1 MANIKRLFFD
11 IETSYATGWFWRAS
25 WKTSISV
32 DQILKDSAII
42 CICYKW
48 EGDKKVHSLE
58 WKRGDD
64 SKLIKDFIKVILEA
78 DEVVGHNSDKF
89 DLKRFRTR
97 CLMNGV
103 KSLPQFKSID
113 TIKIVRSNFS
123 FDSNRL
129 DYLGQKLNHGGKIKT
144 DINLWHDIIQRNC
157 PKAMAKMVKYC
168 KRDVDLLEKVYHDVI
183 GYSKPKTN
191 IAISVGNDKWDCPHC
206 GNINTRFQRRVISAT
221 GIIKMNMYCA
231 SECGKYYQISLKAFN
246 DRQAYKQKSG
256 HILKRY

>member
-11 IETSYATGWFWRAS
+11 IETSYVLGWFWRAS
-25 WKTSISV
+25 WKTSIST

-48 EGDKKVHSLE
+48 EGEKQVHSLE
-58 WKRGDD
+58 WKKGDD

-113 TIKIVRSNFS
+113 TLKIVRSNFS

-129 DYLGQKLNHGGKIKT
+129 DYLGQKMGYGGKIKT

-157 PKAMAKMVKYC
+157 KTAMAKMVKYC
-168 KRDVDLLEKVYHDVI
+168 KRDVDLLEKVYHDVV

-191 IAISVGNDKWDCPHC
+191 VAVQCGNDKWDCPHC
-206 GNINTRFQRRVISAT
+206 GSIATIVCKHRISAAGFKT
-221 GIIKMNMYCA
+221 VGMQCKD
-231 SECGKYYQISLKAFN
+231 CGKHYSISMKAFN
-246 DRQAYKQKSG
+246 DRTSARLKEAQMLKQ
-256 HILKRY
+256 Y

>member
-1 MANIKRLFFD
+1 MTHLKRLFFD
-11 IETSYATGWFWRAS
+11 IETSYAQGWFWRAS
-25 WKTSISV
+25 YKTSIST

-48 EGDKKVHSLE
+48 EGENKVYSLE
-58 WKRGDD
+58 WKKGDD
-64 SKLIKDFIKVILEA
+64 SKLIKDFLKVILEA

-113 TIKIVRSNFS
+113 TLKIVRSNFS

-129 DYLGQKLNHGGKIKT
+129 DYLGQKLSHGGKIKT

-168 KRDVDLLEKVYHDVI
+168 KRDVSLLEKVYIDI
-183 GYSKPKTN
+183 AGYAKPKTN
-191 IAISVGNDKWDCPHC
+191 VAVSCGNDKWDCPHC
-206 GNINTRFQRRVISAT
+206 GSIDSKMSRYYVSAAGIKKVGMQCKDCNKYFTISNKAYMDLVAERIKEAT
-221 GIIKMNMYCA
+221 KIK
-231 SECGKYYQISLKAFN
+231 
-246 DRQAYKQKSG
+246 R
-256 HILKRY
+256 H